1 MGKQFEG
8 RPKGKIGGKL
18 NVDTVINGII
28 ANKNKVTIAKEA
40 GSLATSTSALSQ
52 ATTRV
57 MKTPEFK
64 KKMKTVR
71 QKLTRIRD
79 RQLDKLSEQSLED
92 VKHSDLVKAMDTVIK
107 LAELLDNKPTERIDI
122 GTSNLDAFLKNA

>member
-1 MGKQFEG
+1 MGVQHQG
-8 RPKGKIGGKL
+8 RAKGQESGRL
-18 NVDTVINGII
+18 NVDTVINGVI

-122 GTSNLDAFLKNA
+122 GTSNLDSFLKNA